1 MLHELG
7 DGDVGPVALGPVH
20 ELGDQIPTLRPAEA
34 PICSSGRSFPAAV
47 HISFTN
53 PAVVEMPAST
63 KQPAPMSRAHFLPL
77 QRGGGD
83 LAGHYMEQ
91 QCRDFEKLLAQEIAA
106 RAIRVEPLPDD
117 RLLGGMTNGTTF
129 EVDSDRIKPGFH
141 STPDKIP
148 GVVNKSRRT
157 RLTITD
163 RTDSTDSNAY
173 NQGLSDR
180 LRRGPTYHRQRDRS
194 ESPS

>member
-83 LAGHYMEQ
+83 LVGHYMEQ
-91 QCRDFEKLLAQEIAA
+91 QCRE
-106 RAIRVEPLPDD
+106 EPRSRWILTGSNPASTAPRTRSRGSSTNPGEPGLPSPTVLTVPT
-117 RLLGGMTNGTTF
+117 RTHTTKGYQIGYGEDQPITGNET
-129 EVDSDRIKPGFH
+129 EV
-141 STPDKIP
+141 
-148 GVVNKSRRT
+148 SRRRNRWVDITIIPIT
-157 RLTITD
+157 REQ
-163 RTDSTDSNAY
+163 S
-173 NQGLSDR
+173 
-180 LRRGPTYHRQRDRS
+180 
-194 ESPS
+194 